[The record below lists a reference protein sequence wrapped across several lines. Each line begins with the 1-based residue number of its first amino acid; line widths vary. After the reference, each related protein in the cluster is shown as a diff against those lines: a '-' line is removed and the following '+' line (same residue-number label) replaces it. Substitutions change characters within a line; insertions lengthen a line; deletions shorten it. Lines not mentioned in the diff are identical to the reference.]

1 MPRNCWRVVAALIS
15 IYPRWKAT
23 WKRGGN
29 GAAAINNLMEDAA
42 TVEISRSQIWQW
54 IRHGAKLADG
64 RAVTRDLY
72 RQISD
77 EELHKLG
84 GPGAERYEES
94 AELLDKLILTDQFID
109 FLTLIAYDYLD

>member
-1 MPRNCWRVVAALIS
+1 MVAALIS

-23 WKRGGN
+23 WKHGDN